1 MIKDILIVDDEIN
14 MAKAMGEALKRID
27 FDVDIVYSGEE
38 ALKKLNSNIY
48 KMVVSDVRMD
58 KIDGKELLK
67 KIKKISPKTVVILV
81 SAYGTIQDAVEIM
94 KEGASDFIVK
104 PFSAEE
110 LQKKVKDYFP
120 SDFQVIKFNEIVFKS
135 KVMEKNI
142 KIAEKAA
149 KTSAPVLI
157 QGESGTGKE
166 LMAKFIHNKSNR
178 NKHPYIAINCAAIP
192 EHLLES
198 ELFGYEKGAF
208 TGANTAKP
216 GKFEL
221 ANNGTLVLD
230 EITELHPTLQSKL
243 LRVLQERE
251 VDRLGGLKSISV
263 NVRLISITNKDIEEL
278 VKDGNFREDL
288 YFRINVIPI
297 KIPPLRERKSDLEYL
312 TNYFLNVFKEENG
325 KKELT
330 VSDKTMELIM
340 NYSWPGNVRELQ
352 NVIQRAVIFSEG
364 NKILPSD
371 LFLTES
377 KLDVKLPDELM
388 SLQEMEK
395 RMIIYALRKTNGNR
409 KNAASILGISERTLR
424 NKVKEYQLNVNDIIS
439 GKIDA

>member
-135 KVMEKNI
+135 KVMEKTI

-312 TNYFLNVFKEENG
+312 TNYFLNIFKEENG
-325 KKELT
+325 KKGLT

-364 NKILPSD
+364 DKILPSD

-388 SLQEMEK
+388 SLQDMEK